1 MTVENRVSIVIPP
14 EVKQAVLQKLT
25 EVDELLKPFLIALK
39 PEERKALP
47 KMADGSLPFVSK
59 TLGYVKT
66 DPQFVPAYLNIP
78 ELEIDFN
85 AVLDLTEF
93 THLCY
98 KLRDGLK
105 DTIVL
110 SGSEAYVASLSYYN
124 SVKNAAK
131 MNVPG
136 AKAIYEDLKKR
147 FENMGRGKGSADTPP
162 EQ

>member
-14 EVKQAVLQKLT
+14 EVKVSVLQKLN

-47 KMADGSLPFVSK
+47 KMADGSAPFVGK
-59 TLGYVKT
+59 TLGYCKA
-66 DPQFVPAYLNIP
+66 DPQFMPTYVNIP
-78 ELEIDFN
+78 ALEIDFN
-85 AVLDLTEF
+85 AVTDLTDVARI
-93 THLCY
+93 CS
-98 KLRDGLK
+98 KLTSGLS
-105 DTIVL
+105 DTITL
-110 SGSEAYVASLSYYN
+110 SGSEAYVAALSYYN

-147 FENMGRGKGSADTPP
+147 FESKGTGTIP
-162 EQ
+162 EAPAQP

>member
-1 MTVENRVSIVIPP
+1 MTVENRVSIIIPP
-14 EVKQAVLQKLT
+14 EVKQSVLQKLT

-39 PEERKALP
+39 PEERQSIP
-47 KMADGSLPFVSK
+47 KMADGSAPFVGK
-59 TLGYVKT
+59 TIGYCKT
-66 DPQFVPAYLNIP
+66 NPQFMPSYVNIP
-78 ELEIDFN
+78 ELEIDFK
-85 AVLDLTEF
+85 AVTDLTEF
-93 THLCY
+93 TYLCY

-110 SGSEAYVASLSYYN
+110 SGSEAYVAALSYYN

-147 FENMGRGKGSADTPP
+147 FENQGPGKPPETPP
-162 EQ
+162 QQ

>member
-1 MTVENRVSIVIPP
+1 MTVENRVSVVIPP

-25 EVDELLKPFLIALK
+25 EVDELLKPFLIALNAD
-39 PEERKALP
+39 ERKALP
-47 KMADGSLPFVSK
+47 KMADGSAPFVGK
-59 TLGYVKT
+59 TLGYCKT
-66 DPQFVPAYLNIP
+66 DPQFMPTYVNIP

-85 AVLDLTEF
+85 AVTDLTEF
-93 THLCY
+93 AHLCA
-98 KLRDGLK
+98 KLSVGLS
-105 DTIVL
+105 DTITL

-147 FENMGRGKGSADTPP
+147 FENMGRGKGSTDTPP
-162 EQ
+162 V